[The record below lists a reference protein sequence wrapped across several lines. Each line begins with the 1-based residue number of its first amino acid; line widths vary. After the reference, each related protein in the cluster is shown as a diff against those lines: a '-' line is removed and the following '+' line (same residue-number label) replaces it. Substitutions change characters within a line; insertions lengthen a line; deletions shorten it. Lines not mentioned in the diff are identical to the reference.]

1 MGRLLLELGP
11 CLLLGLAAGRRWP
24 QLADRLAPWLLRWG
38 MPLSLMALLLRAG
51 LQPQTASVAVL
62 TLLTCS
68 AGLLLT
74 RTVRPLQRL
83 LPQRSLQLGA
93 VVGNTAYVGL
103 PVAIALLPP
112 QALAI
117 SITVDLVGTLVTW
130 SLGPLL
136 LAEARDA
143 RGPRRWGLIPLLL
156 RTPVVRALL
165 LAVPVALTPWGP
177 AVGQALWWPAR
188 IVLWSLLTL
197 VGMRLGALLSG
208 PALSQGRRSWL
219 AVLPASLI
227 KLLLWPALM
236 LPLALALR
244 WPAWVV
250 AAVVLQAAVP
260 TAMSVLL
267 LAEATPGRQRAE
279 EVAMAAR
286 LVLVSTLAAA
296 LSIPLWS
303 AALTALLRA

>member
-11 CLLLGLAAGRRWP
+11 CLLLGLASGRRWP
-24 QLADRLAPWLLRWG
+24 RLADLLAPWLLRWG

-51 LQPQTASVAVL
+51 LQPQTIGVAVL
-62 TLLTCS
+62 TLISCS
-68 AGLLLT
+68 GGLLLT
-74 RTVRPLQRL
+74 LNLPGLQRL
-83 LPQRSLQLGA
+83 LPQRSLQMGA

-130 SLGPLL
+130 SIGPLL
-136 LAEARDA
+136 LAEAR
-143 RGPRRWGLIPLLL
+143 GPRRWGLLAPLL

-165 LAVPVALTPWGP
+165 LALPVALTPWAP
-177 AVGQALWWPAR
+177 LVGQVLWWPAR
-188 IVLWSLLTL
+188 FVLWSLLTL
-197 VGMRLGALLSG
+197 VGMRLGALLSA
-208 PALSQGRRSWL
+208 PALTQDRSSWL
-219 AVLPASLI
+219 AVLPATLC
-227 KLLLWPALM
+227 KLLLWPSLLLPVALL
-236 LPLALALR
+236 LP
-244 WPAWVV
+244 WPSWVV

-267 LAEATPGRQRAE
+267 LAEASPGLHRSE

-296 LSIPLWS
+296 LTIPLWS
-303 AALTALLRA
+303 GVLSLLPHT

>member
-38 MPLSLMALLLRAG
+38 MPFSLMGLLLRAG
-51 LQPQTASVAVL
+51 LQPQTLGVAVL
-62 TLLTCS
+62 TLMSCS

-74 RTVRPLQRL
+74 RSVPLLRRW
-83 LPQRSLQLGA
+83 LPRRSLQLGA

-103 PVAIALLPP
+103 PVAMALLPP

-136 LAEARDA
+136 LAERG
-143 RGPRRWGLIPLLL
+143 GPRRWGLVPVLL

-165 LAVPVALTPWGP
+165 LALPVALTPW
-177 AVGQALWWPAR
+177 ASVVGHWLWWPAR
-188 IVLWSLLTL
+188 IVLWCLLAL
-197 VGMRLGALLSG
+197 VGMRLGALLLG
-208 PALSQGRRSWL
+208 PEMGQDRQAWL
-219 AVLPASLI
+219 GVVPATLL
-227 KLLLWPALM
+227 KLLVWPALL
-236 LPLALALR
+236 LPLAVALH
-244 WPAWVV
+244 WPDWVV

-267 LAEATPGRQRAE
+267 LAEASPGRHRSE
-279 EVAMAAR
+279 EVATAAR

-296 LSIPLWS
+296 LTIPLWS
-303 AALTALLRA
+303 AVLLALGL

>member
-1 MGRLLLELGP
+1 MLSEAEPRMTVADPLPSG
-11 CLLLGLAAGRRWP
+11 CATIAVLGLG
-24 QLADRLAPWLLRWG
+24 
-38 MPLSLMALLLRAG
+38 
-51 LQPQTASVAVL
+51 
-62 TLLTCS
+62 
-68 AGLLLT
+68 
-74 RTVRPLQRL
+74 
-83 LPQRSLQLGA
+83 
-93 VVGNTAYVGL
+93 YVGL

-136 LAEARDA
+136 LAEVH
-143 RGPRRWGLIPLLL
+143 GPRHWSLVPLLL

-165 LAVPVALTPWGP
+165 LAIPVALTPWGA

-197 VGMRLGALLSG
+197 VGMRLGALLNG
-208 PALSQGRRSWL
+208 PALTQDRRAWL
-219 AVLPASLI
+219 SVLPACLI
-227 KLLLWPALM
+227 KLLLWPALV
-236 LPLALALR
+236 LPLALALH

-267 LAEATPGRQRAE
+267 LAEATPGRERSE

-303 AALTALLRA
+303 GVLTALLQA

>member
-11 CLLLGLAAGRRWP
+11 CLLLGLTAGRRWP

-51 LQPQTASVAVL
+51 LQPQTAAVAL
-62 TLLTCS
+62 FTLISCG

-74 RTVRPLQRL
+74 RTIPLLRRL

-103 PVAIALLPP
+103 PVAMALLPP

-117 SITVDLVGTLVTW
+117 SISVDLVGTLVTW

-136 LAEARDA
+136 LAEAS
-143 RGPRRWGLIPLLL
+143 GPRRWRLLPLLL
-156 RTPVVRALL
+156 RTPVLRALL
-165 LAVPVALTPWGP
+165 LAAPVALTPWAP
-177 AVGQALWWPAR
+177 AIATALWWPAR
-188 IVLWSLLTL
+188 LVLWSLLTL
-197 VGMRLGALLSG
+197 VGMRLGALLRSA
-208 PALSQGRRSWL
+208 ALMQERRSWL
-219 AVLPASLI
+219 AVLPAALL
-227 KLLLWPALM
+227 KLLLWPALL
-236 LPLALALR
+236 LPLALAQH
-244 WPAWVV
+244 WPDWVV
-250 AAVVLQAAVP
+250 SAVVLQAAVP

-267 LAEATPGRQRAE
+267 LAEAAPGLQRAE

-286 LVLVSTLAAA
+286 LVLLSTLAG
-296 LSIPLWS
+296 LVTIPLWELLLS
-303 AALTALLRA
+303 ALQHP